1 MVIHLEVKVRVGR
14 KAVTIEKMNS
24 VNRFT
29 HPSGEHETPVRPA
42 LSRTYF
48 VLEGGGHEIEE
59 KDVSVASCLS
69 VPFCAYRQSA
79 SPLAR
84 PTPVCETTRIEH
96 PMTRPKKGASPRPR
110 EGDSAQSVSLKFL
123 AEHLALSPATVSLVI
138 NRSPAAK
145 SIPHRTQERVRQ
157 AARELNYRPNFTARS
172 LRQQRS
178 FTIGVV
184 VPEISEGYAALVM
197 SGIED
202 HLLEEGYFYFVV
214 SHRHRADLID
224 EYPRLLQQRAVEGL
238 IAVDTTCRK
247 GVPIPVVA
255 VSGHREVE
263 GVTNIVLD
271 HVHAA
276 DLAMQHLAQLG
287 HRKIAFIKGQVFSSD
302 TEVRWEAVRGA
313 ATRLHLEIDDRL
325 VGQLEGESSSPEL
338 GYEVTRKLVATG
350 EQFTALFAFNDISA
364 IGAIRALRE
373 AGRQVPGD
381 VSVVGFDDI
390 QSAAFQNPGLTTV
403 RQPLRQMGVIA
414 AETLLGRI
422 NAPAKKPYPKS
433 ITVDPELIVRESTAR
448 ARY

>member
-1 MVIHLEVKVRVGR
+1 
-14 KAVTIEKMNS
+14 
-24 VNRFT
+24 
-29 HPSGEHETPVRPA
+29 
-42 LSRTYF
+42 
-48 VLEGGGHEIEE
+48 
-59 KDVSVASCLS
+59 
-69 VPFCAYRQSA
+69 
-79 SPLAR
+79 
-84 PTPVCETTRIEH
+84 
-96 PMTRPKKGASPRPR
+96 MTRPKKGASSGPR

-145 SIPHRTQERVRQ
+145 SIPHRTQERIRA

-202 HLLEEGYFYFVV
+202 HLLLEGYFYFVV
-214 SHRHRADLID
+214 SHRHREDLIE

-313 ATRLHLEIDDRL
+313 ASRLHLEIDDRL

-338 GYEVTRKLVATG
+338 GYEVTRKLVATR
-350 EQFTALFAFNDISA
+350 EPFTALFAFNDISA

-433 ITVDPELIVRESTAR
+433 ITVDPELMVRESTAR
-448 ARY
+448 ARH